1 MPGFNIVTGK
11 SGQTGNRIE
20 TRRKHR
26 WRFTTLFG
34 DQAFLLLLKSASRP
48 SFSLE
53 EPVMHHNQEE
63 VYFAGKQ
70 TWETIEL
77 VWYDAEQE
85 PNVSALV
92 YEWLNSVVFINNAD
106 VNTPGGSV
114 GYKVNAKL
122 EMVTGTGDPNETWNL
137 YGAWPKDVNWNE
149 LDYESTDIQQVT
161 VTLRYDRAERQ

>member
-26 WRFTTLFG
+26 WRFTALFG
-34 DQAFLLLLKSASRP
+34 ETPFLLLLKSASRP
-48 SFSLE
+48 QFTLE
-53 EPVMHHNQEE
+53 EPEMHHNQEV

-85 PNVSALV
+85 PNVSLLV
-92 YEWLNSVVFINNAD
+92 WEWLNTVVFINEAD
-106 VNTPGGSV
+106 VNTPG

-122 EMVTGTGDPNETWNL
+122 EQLTGVGEPNEEWNL
-137 YGAWPKDVNWNE
+137 YGAWPKEVNWND
-149 LDYESTDIQQVT
+149 LDFTNTDIQEVN
-161 VTLRYDRAERQ
+161 VTLRYDRAERR